1 MCRRRA
7 ARLLPCGFLVLL
19 QVDLL
24 LAASPPPC
32 RSGFVSQRFLFGVPD
47 GQLAPGHVLGEVK
60 FAECPGGEPV
70 SYGTNTPNFR
80 VLADGKVAVRR
91 LYRQQEQERTFTV
104 NARDSRGIQSSASV
118 VLQNKGP
125 PSSQEETSPA
135 RQVEGQQ
142 FLPAKLGLRRQKRDW
157 VIPPIR
163 MPENERGP
171 FPKKLVQIKS
181 NRDKE
186 TKVFYSITGQGA
198 DTPPEGVFI
207 IEKET
212 GWMKVTRP
220 LDRESIE
227 KYHLLS
233 HAVSENGK
241 PVEEPMEIIVTVTD
255 QNDNKPQFAQQ
266 VFRGSVLEGATPGT
280 SVMQVTATDADDAIE
295 TYNGVIAYSILS
307 QAPQEPHPQMFAI
320 NRATGTISI
329 IASGLDRE
337 RVREYTLTL
346 QAADLDGLGLASTA
360 SAVIEI
366 TDANDNVPE
375 FKEQVY
381 LAEVAE
387 NTEGVEV
394 LRLAVTDKDERHS
407 PAWHAVY
414 SIIQGNDGGLFSILT
429 DPETNEGIVT
439 TTKGLD
445 FETRKQFVLQVA
457 VANEVPFAVK
467 LSTSTATVTVN
478 VKDVNEA
485 PVFVPMVLEVKLLED
500 ILVGQK
506 IAAYTA
512 QDPDT
517 MQPQKIRYVLGSDPA
532 HWLAIHPESGI
543 VTAKGPLDRESPFI
557 RNDTYTALVLAAD
570 DGSPPATG
578 TGTLLLT
585 LLDVNDHGPEPDRRK
600 LTVCNRNP
608 APQLLRI
615 LDKDL
620 PPHASPFRAELS
632 HNSEENWAAEM
643 DSRGETAILKL
654 LKPLKRETYDVYL
667 RLLDQQ
673 GKAHLTVLKAT
684 VCECEGEVDEC
695 PEGQL
700 AIVGAP
706 VILAI
711 LGAVLALLILLLL
724 LLLFARRRT
733 VVKEPLLLPEDDMR
747 DNIFYY
753 GEEGGGEEDQ
763 DYDLSQLH
771 RGLDTRPEVVFRND
785 VVPTVLPAPQYRPR
799 PANPDEIGSFICEN
813 LKAADLDPT
822 APPYDS
828 LLVFDYEGG
837 GSEAG
842 SLSSL
847 DSSAS
852 DQDHD
857 YDYLKDWGSR
867 FQKLADLYG
876 GGVAD

>member
-1 MCRRRA
+1 MGWRRA
-7 ARLLPCGFLVLL
+7 ARLLPVAFLVLL
-19 QVDLL
+19 QVDRR
-24 LAASPPPC
+24 LAAWPPPC
-32 RSGFVSQRFLFGVPD
+32 RSGFVPQRFVFAMPD
-47 GQLAPGHVLGEVK
+47 GRLSPGQVLGEVR
-60 FAECPGGEPV
+60 FADCQGGEPV
-70 SYGTNTPNFR
+70 QYSTNSTDLQVR
-80 VLADGKVAVRR
+80 ADGKVVAVRQVR
-91 LYRQQEQERTFTV
+91 ERTFRV
-104 NARDSRGIQSSASV
+104 HARDSRGIQSSALV
-118 VLQNKGP
+118 ILQNKGP
-125 PSSQEETSPA
+125 PSLQEEP
-135 RQVEGQQ
+135 
-142 FLPAKLGLRRQKRDW
+142 LPAKLVEWREFPSTQLILKRRKRDW

-186 TKVFYSITGQGA
+186 TKIFYSITGQGA

-220 LDRESIE
+220 LDRESID

-255 QNDNKPQFAQQ
+255 QNDHKPEFIQE
-266 VFRGSVLEGATPGT
+266 VFRGSVMEGATPGM
-280 SVMQVTATDADDAIE
+280 SVMQVMATDADDALE
-295 TYNGVIAYSILS
+295 TYNGVVAYSILS
-307 QAPQEPHPQMFAI
+307 QVPQEPHPQMFAI
-320 NRATGTISI
+320 NRVTGTISV

-337 RVREYTLTL
+337 RVREYTLIL
-346 QAADLDGLGLASTA
+346 QAADLDGLGLTTTA
-360 SAVIEI
+360 SAVIKI
-366 TDANDNVPE
+366 SDANDNMPE
-375 FKEQVY
+375 FTESMY
-381 LAEVAE
+381 SAEVAE
-387 NTEGVEV
+387 NMEGVEV
-394 LRLAVTDKDERHS
+394 MRLAVTDKDERHS
-407 PAWHAVY
+407 AAWHAVY
-414 SIIQGNDGGLFSILT
+414 SFVQGNSGELFSIST
-429 DPETNEGIVT
+429 DPKTNEGIVKT
-439 TTKGLD
+439 AKALD
-445 FETRKQFVLQVA
+445 FETRKQLVLQVA

-467 LSTSTATVTVN
+467 LSTSTATVTIN

-485 PVFVPMVLEVKLLED
+485 PVFAPPVLKVKVSED
-500 ILVGQK
+500 SPVGQK
-506 IAAYTA
+506 IAAYMA

-517 MQPQKIRYVLGSDPA
+517 MQPQKIRYSIGNDPA
-532 HWLAIHPESGI
+532 HWLAVHPETGI
-543 VTAKGPLDRESPFI
+543 IIAKAPLDRESPFVQ
-557 RNDTYTALVLAAD
+557 NNTYRAILLTED

-600 LTVCNRNP
+600 FTVCNHNP

-615 LDKDL
+615 SDKDL
-620 PPHASPFRAELS
+620 PPHTSPFRAELT
-632 HNSEENWAAEM
+632 HNSEENWAVEM
-643 DSRGETAILKL
+643 DREGETAILKL

-673 GKAHLTVLKAT
+673 SKSHLTILRAT

-695 PEGQL
+695 PEGRI
-700 AIVGAP
+700 AVVGAP
-706 VILAI
+706 IILAI

-724 LLLFARRRT
+724 LLLFARRRK
-733 VVKEPLLLPEDDMR
+733 VAKEPLLLPEDDTR

-771 RGLDTRPEVVFRND
+771 RGLDPRPEVLLRND
-785 VVPTVLPAPQYRPR
+785 VVPTPLPAPQYRPR
-799 PANPDEIGSFICEN
+799 PANPDEIGNFICEN

-837 GSEAG
+837 GSEGG

-847 DSSAS
+847 NSSAS
-852 DQDHD
+852 NQDQD
-857 YDYLKDWGSR
+857 YNYLHEWGSR

-876 GGVAD
+876 GGGAD

>member
-7 ARLLPCGFLVLL
+7 ARLLPLGCLVLL

-24 LAASPPPC
+24 LAASSPPC
-32 RSGFVSQRFLFGVPD
+32 RSGFVSQRFVFAVPD

-60 FAECPGGEPV
+60 FADCRGGGLV
-70 SYGTNTPNFR
+70 SYSTDATGFR
-80 VLADGKVAVRR
+80 VLADGKVVAHRR
-91 LYRQQEQERTFTV
+91 YRQEQETTFSV
-104 NARDSRGIQSSASV
+104 NARDSRGVQSSALV

-125 PSSQEETSPA
+125 PSSQLFLQEEASPA
-135 RQVEGQQ
+135 KFPSAQ
-142 FLPAKLGLRRQKRDW
+142 LGLRRQKRDW

-163 MPENERGP
+163 IPENERGP

-220 LDRESIE
+220 LDREGID

-255 QNDNKPQFAQQ
+255 QNDNKPQFTQE

-280 SVMQVTATDADDAIE
+280 SVMQVTATDADDAAE
-295 TYNGVIAYSILS
+295 TYNGVVAYSILS
-307 QAPQEPHPQMFAI
+307 QAPQAPHPQMFAI
-320 NRATGTISI
+320 NRATGTISV

-346 QAADLDGLGLASTA
+346 QAADLDGLGLTSTA

-375 FKEQVY
+375 FREQLY
-381 LAEVAE
+381 SAEVAE
-387 NTEGVEV
+387 NAEGAEV
-394 LRLAVTDKDERHS
+394 ARLAVTDKDEHRS

-414 SIIQGNDGGLFSILT
+414 SIVQGNGGGFFSIST
-429 DPETNEGIVT
+429 DPETNEGILT
-439 TTKGLD
+439 TAKGLD

-457 VANEVPFAVK
+457 VANEAPFAVK

-485 PVFVPMVLEVKLLED
+485 PVFAPMVLKVKVSED
-500 ILVGQK
+500 SPVGQK

-517 MQPQKIRYVLGSDPA
+517 MQPQKIRYLLGSDPA
-532 HWLAIHPESGI
+532 DWLAVHPESGI
-543 VTAKGPLDRESPFI
+543 VTTKAPLDRESSFTQ
-557 RNDTYTALVLAAD
+557 NNTYMAIVLAVD
-570 DGSPPATG
+570 DGSPAATG

-600 LTVCNRNP
+600 FTVCNHEP

-620 PPHASPFRAELS
+620 PPNTSPFRAELS
-632 HNSEENWAAEM
+632 HNSEENWAVEM
-643 DSRGETAILKL
+643 DSKGETATLKL

-667 RLLDQQ
+667 QLLDQQ
-673 GKAHLTVLKAT
+673 GKLHLTILRAT

-700 AIVGAP
+700 AIIGAP

-724 LLLFARRRT
+724 LLLFARRRK
-733 VVKEPLLLPEDDMR
+733 VAKEPLLLPEDDTR

-771 RGLDTRPEVVFRND
+771 RGLDTRPEVVHRND
-785 VVPTVLPAPQYRPR
+785 VVPTVLPTPQYRPR
-799 PANPDEIGSFICEN
+799 PANPDEIGNFICEN

-847 DSSAS
+847 NSLAS
-852 DQDHD
+852 DKDQD